1 MTITSRHLTAAAALT
16 LAATLTSTG
25 AATAAPAHRPAPRVT
40 VLSTS
45 YVFPLQFAVAH
56 GGQVYVADGPSV
68 FRLGRARP
76 VATASGHLG
85 ATGVE
90 VERQGPFAVAYT
102 SGDPQVGRSY
112 LTVKPARGRPVT
124 ADLHA
129 FEATHNPDKVN
140 AYGVKNPSPCVKAGL
155 ESGPQAP
162 PAAYTGQVDSNPYAV
177 ADAGSGWYV
186 ADAGG
191 NDIVKVD
198 KHGKVSLVAVLPPQP
213 AVITPEL
220 ATALSAPACVVG
232 VTYAFE
238 PVPTDVER
246 GPDGMLYVSTL
257 PGGAEGPASGTRGSV
272 YRVNPRNGTAERIAT
287 GFAGA
292 TNVAVD
298 DHGTVY
304 VAEFFGGRISVVR
317 DGRPCPLLDLPGV
330 SAVEWQDGH
339 LYAAT
344 VAPMDAQGVP
354 HGKGS
359 IVRIDL

>member
-1 MTITSRHLTAAAALT
+1 
-16 LAATLTSTG
+16 
-25 AATAAPAHRPAPRVT
+25 
-40 VLSTS
+40 
-45 YVFPLQFAVAH
+45 
-56 GGQVYVADGPSV
+56 
-68 FRLGRARP
+68 
-76 VATASGHLG
+76 
-85 ATGVE
+85 
-90 VERQGPFAVAYT
+90 
-102 SGDPQVGRSY
+102 
-112 LTVKPARGRPVT
+112 VT

-140 AYGVKNPSPCVKAGL
+140 AYGVKNPSPCVRAGL

-162 PAAYTGQVDSNPYAV
+162 PASYTGQVDSNPYAV

-198 KHGKVSLVAVLPPQP
+198 RRGKVSLVAVLPPQP
-213 AVITPEL
+213 SVITAEL
-220 ATALSAPACVVG
+220 AASLSAPSCVVG
-232 VTYAFE
+232 VSYAFE

-272 YRVNPRNGTAERIAT
+272 YRVNPRTGAVQQIAT

-292 TNVAVD
+292 NNVAVD
-298 DHGTVY
+298 DHGRIY

-339 LYAAT
+339 LYAST
-344 VAPMDAQGVP
+344 VAPMDANGVP

-359 IVRIDL
+359 IVRIDV